1 MTQTSSARPA
11 DIPVGAAATTNP
23 WRALA
28 VILTG
33 AFMASVD
40 GFIVLV
46 GAPAIQANLH
56 ATGAEIQLLVAGYQL
71 TYAIGLIT
79 GARLGDLYGRKRM
92 FMIGMTVFTIASA
105 ACGLTPGIAFLVG
118 ARLVQGAG
126 AAMMFPQIFATIQVL
141 LVPERRSAAF
151 GALGAVLG
159 VATTIGQ
166 IVGGLLISADIL
178 GTTWRPLF
186 LVNIPIGIVALT
198 LCAVLV
204 PESKAPKATKLD
216 LAGVG
221 VLTVALFLL
230 VVPLIEG
237 QQAGW
242 PVWVWPSLAVSLLAF
257 AGFAALERRVEA
269 RGGAPLISLR
279 LFGDKAFTMG
289 LVLVVVAFSVVYS
302 VSLVLSL
309 TLQDGIGLSA
319 LGAALVYTPLAASFF
334 AASLLAAKLTQRF
347 GPRVLQI
354 GAIVS
359 ALGFLA
365 MIIAAAA
372 SGDRLSYGQL
382 IPSLVL
388 IGAGNGLLLPQLF
401 NAVLSRIGLA
411 EVGMASG
418 VLSTSQQ
425 VGGALGVAV
434 VGVVFYHVLGHARP
448 HDVGAYASALE
459 FGVLCNLVAAVV
471 AIILVY
477 TLPKP
482 AKR

>member
-1 MTQTSSARPA
+1 MTQTSAAPPA
-11 DIPVGAAATTNP
+11 DTSAPAGATTNP

-71 TYAIGLIT
+71 TYAVGLIT
-79 GARLGDLYGRKRM
+79 GARLGDMYGRKRM
-92 FMIGMTVFTIASA
+92 FMIGMTVFTLASA
-105 ACGLTPGIAFLVG
+105 ACGLAPGVGFLVG
-118 ARLVQGAG
+118 ARLVQGIG
-126 AAMMFPQIFATIQVL
+126 AALMFPQIFATIQVVL
-141 LVPERRSAAF
+141 PPERRHTAF

-178 GTTWRPLF
+178 GSTWRPLF
-186 LVNIPIGIVALT
+186 LVNIPIGIIAIT
-198 LCAVLV
+198 LCALLV
-204 PESKAPKATKLD
+204 PESTAPKATKLD

-221 VLTVALFLL
+221 VLTAALFLL
-230 VVPLIEG
+230 IVPLIEG
-237 QQAGW
+237 QQSGW
-242 PVWVWPSLAVSLLAF
+242 PVWVWPSFAVSLLAF
-257 AGFAALERRVEA
+257 GAFGVLERRVEA
-269 RGGAPLISLR
+269 SGRAPLVSPR
-279 LFGDKAFTMG
+279 LFGDRAFTMG
-289 LVLVVVAFSVVYS
+289 MVLVVVAFSVVYS

-309 TLQDGIGLSA
+309 TLQDGLGLGA

-334 AASLLAAKLTQRF
+334 AASLLAAKLTRRF
-347 GPRVLQI
+347 GPRVLRI

-372 SGDRLSYGQL
+372 SGDHLTYWGL
-382 IPSLVL
+382 IPALVL

-418 VLSTSQQ
+418 VLSTGQQ

-434 VGVVFYHVLGHARP
+434 VGVVFYHVLGHAGP
-448 HDVGAYASALE
+448 HAVGSYASALT
-459 FGVLCNLVAAVV
+459 FGVVCNLVAAVAAV
-471 AIILVY
+471 VLVY

>member
-1 MTQTSSARPA
+1 MTQTTAAPAGTPPAPA
-11 DIPVGAAATTNP
+11 DSDNP

-28 VILTG
+28 VVLTG

-92 FMIGMTVFTIASA
+92 FLTGMAIFTLASV
-105 ACGLTPGIAFLVG
+105 ACGLAPGVGVLLG
-118 ARLVQGAG
+118 ARLAQGLG
-126 AAMMFPQIFATIQVL
+126 AALMFPQIFAIIQVL
-141 LVPERRSAAF
+141 LPPQRRHTAF

-178 GTTWRPLF
+178 GTSWRLLF
-186 LVNIPIGIVALT
+186 LVNIPIGIIAMSLG
-198 LCAVLV
+198 ARLV
-204 PESKAPKATKLD
+204 PESKAPKGSKLD
-216 LAGVG
+216 LSGVG

-242 PVWVWPSLAVSLLAF
+242 PAWVWPSFAGSALAF
-257 AGFAALERRVEA
+257 GAFAVLERRVEA
-269 RGGAPLISLR
+269 RGGAPLVSPR
-279 LFGDKAFTMG
+279 LFGERAFTMG
-289 LVLVVVAFSVVYS
+289 MVLVVVAFSVVYS

-309 TLQDGIGLSA
+309 TLQDGLGLSA
-319 LGAALVYTPLAASFF
+319 LGAAFVYTPLAVSFF
-334 AASLLAAKLTQRF
+334 VASLLASKLTRRF
-347 GPRVLQI
+347 GPHVLRL
-354 GAIVS
+354 GAIIS
-359 ALGFLA
+359 ASGFLA
-365 MIIAAAA
+365 MIVAAAL
-372 SGDRLSYGQL
+372 SGEHLSYWRLLPAL
-382 IPSLVL
+382 IL

-401 NAVLSRIGLA
+401 NAVLSRIKPG

-418 VLSTSQQ
+418 VLSTGQQ
-425 VGGALGVAV
+425 VGGALGVAI
-434 VGVVFYHVLGHARP
+434 VGVVFYHVLGAATP
-448 HDVGAYASALE
+448 GSVGAYASALT
-459 FGVLCNLVAAVV
+459 FGVLCNLVAAVI
-471 AIILVY
+471 AIVLVFA
-477 TLPKP
+477 LP
-482 AKR
+482 RQRM